1 MNASIVASGVGSVY
15 VIGVENTVAVN
26 LAGTATVNIG
36 ADSGVILHSAN
47 LWHARCPQGWELT
60 FACTGN
66 AWLPPIRSCVSEW
79 QSCPAENVTIT
90 GQATG
95 VNTVS
100 YDMGTCSVS
109 VRSLLNKLCILGST
123 HIFTAPPEQSLHACQ
138 LDVHASPSG
147 TWYSLTQMRHK
158 LDRNSHRPFM
168 CHMPCFLA
176 MSDQSLSYPLS
187 ERCADA
193 IPADQPLPAV

>member
-1 MNASIVASGVGSVY
+1 M
-15 VIGVENTVAVN
+15 
-26 LAGTATVNIG
+26 
-36 ADSGVILHSAN
+36 
-47 LWHARCPQGWELT
+47 
-60 FACTGN
+60 
-66 AWLPPIRSCVSEW
+66 
-79 QSCPAENVTIT
+79 
-90 GQATG
+90 
-95 VNTVS
+95 S

-109 VRSLLNKLCILGST
+109 VRPLPNKLCILGST
-123 HIFTAPPEQSLHACQ
+123 HIFTGPPEQSLHACQ

-168 CHMPCFLA
+168 RHVPCLLT
-176 MSDQSLSYPLS
+176 MSDLTLSYPLS